1 MEEAVI
7 RAVQPYDL
15 HGVRWYRI
23 AYVSDAAPDRVQEA
37 RLSWDVIYPDPQP
50 GDRVRIRKL
59 LGIIDRIEKGAGSEE
74 RGAGPA

>member
-1 MEEAVI
+1 MEEAVL

-23 AYVSDAAPDRVQEA
+23 AYTSSTAPDRVQEA
-37 RLSWDVIYPDPQP
+37 RLSWDVIYADPQP

-59 LGIIDRIEKGAGSEE
+59 LGIIDRVERRDEE
-74 RGAGPA
+74 